1 MTVTALTSGSS
12 VTVDTIAP
20 VISQETKIST
30 ITNSTT
36 PIYVFSSDK
45 TGTIT
50 FDFNDTGLTVLS
62 GNSAGDTNNNVEFD
76 TVPEGGPYSGITIK
90 VTDTAGNESN
100 ILTIPDFTVDITP
113 PSFSNITP
121 LSDAKINN
129 SNVTYTLSKNIVSG
143 FVKYTSAGDTD
154 SPHTYTLG
162 QNGNVTELQSGA
174 PRTLSSPPTLVN
186 GAIYTIYWQG
196 TDAAGNIGNVE
207 SVNVTYDTTS
217 PSMTIS
223 SSTSGVSNDSTTN
236 DTTISLTFTSSIVTT
251 NFALED
257 INVSGGTLSD
267 FSGSGTTYSATL
279 TPSGSGQRTQAT
291 TVDVAENKFTDEV
304 GNNNIAATQFR
315 WTYDNIPPTME
326 ISSTT
331 VSDGQTTNDPSIAL
345 KFTSDKATSNFAVTN
360 ISVLNGTLSGFN
372 PTSSTVY
379 TATFTP
385 INDGATT
392 INVDQDAFTDSLGNG
407 NTASQEFVWIY
418 DNVVPIMTITSSTV
432 STGSTTNDATIEL
445 TFTSSEETTNF
456 IQDDITVSGG
466 TLSNFNPISS
476 TVYTATLTPFGS
488 GTSVVQITTVDV
500 ANGAFTDLAGNNNSA
515 ATQFKW
521 TYNNTGPTM
530 TIKARSAVSNNL
542 IVNGSTIST
551 EFSPYLNLTFTSSRA
566 TTNFNVNDITVS
578 GGELS
583 NFSGFGF
590 TFSARFTPTNFPENG
605 VITIDVAANTFT
617 DLIGRNNKAASQF
630 ILYYDNIKPTMTI
643 TSSTVSNG
651 ETTKD
656 ASISLTFISSKT
668 TTNFVIGDISVTG
681 GTLSNFTGS
690 GTTYIAILTP
700 TGSGSL
706 VIQETKVNVA
716 EGAFSDSLGNSN
728 IAATQFNWTYDN
740 SPPTMIIASST
751 PGITNGSASDDE
763 TINLTFTSSQVTTNF
778 TINDIT
784 VFGGTLSNFSGSGKT
799 YSATFTPIPIKTSF
813 KLETTIDVN
822 AGSFTNNDGIANT
835 AAIQFKWT
843 YSIGKP
849 ADGLFSGSP
858 FNNAILSSVGA
869 SPAKDST
876 SNGSSEFARMRSS
889 FVRTYTTAIN
899 PKKDIEGDKNSSEVT
914 RIRGINSNSRT
925 LNASNQDMR
934 YTGGHDANVVRN
946 ARQRM
951 RRNGGVSNKVGKGEP
966 FHDYQ
971 FINNDMVLQ

>member
-1 MTVTALTSGSS
+1 GAERIITNPFTLVDGAIYKITYVGVDLAGNQGAGETINLTYDSTAPTLDTVTIASSYTVNTEKAKEDDVITLTIVANETITQPTVSFSIGGTVVSPSVSPSGPDSNYTATYTVLSGQNGLVIFSISSYSDSAGNAGPTVNALTSGSS

-62 GNSAGDTNNNVEFD
+62 GNSAGATNNNVEFD
-76 TVPEGGPYSGITIK
+76 TVPEGGPYRGITIK

-113 PSFSNITP
+113 PSFSNIIP
-121 LSDAKINN
+121 LSDARINN

-143 FVKYTSAGDTD
+143 FVRYTRTGGATDTS

-196 TDAAGNIGNVE
+196 TDAAGNIGNVG
-207 SVNVTYDTTS
+207 SVNVTFDTTS

-236 DTTISLTFTSSIVTT
+236 DATISLTFTSSIVTT

-418 DNVVPIMTITSSTV
+418 DNVVPTMTITSSTV
-432 STGSTTNDATIEL
+432 STGSTTNDA
-445 TFTSSEETTNF
+445 
-456 IQDDITVSGG
+456 
-466 TLSNFNPISS
+466 
-476 TVYTATLTPFGS
+476 
-488 GTSVVQITTVDV
+488 
-500 ANGAFTDLAGNNNSA
+500 
-515 ATQFKW
+515 
-521 TYNNTGPTM
+521 
-530 TIKARSAVSNNL
+530 
-542 IVNGSTIST
+542 
-551 EFSPYLNLTFTSSRA
+551 
-566 TTNFNVNDITVS
+566 
-578 GGELS
+578 
-583 NFSGFGF
+583 
-590 TFSARFTPTNFPENG
+590 
-605 VITIDVAANTFT
+605 
-617 DLIGRNNKAASQF
+617 
-630 ILYYDNIKPTMTI
+630 
-643 TSSTVSNG
+643 
-651 ETTKD
+651 
-656 ASISLTFISSKT
+656 
-668 TTNFVIGDISVTG
+668 
-681 GTLSNFTGS
+681 
-690 GTTYIAILTP
+690 
-700 TGSGSL
+700 
-706 VIQETKVNVA
+706 
-716 EGAFSDSLGNSN
+716 
-728 IAATQFNWTYDN
+728 
-740 SPPTMIIASST
+740 
-751 PGITNGSASDDE
+751 
-763 TINLTFTSSQVTTNF
+763 
-778 TINDIT
+778 
-784 VFGGTLSNFSGSGKT
+784 
-799 YSATFTPIPIKTSF
+799 
-813 KLETTIDVN
+813 
-822 AGSFTNNDGIANT
+822 
-835 AAIQFKWT
+835 
-843 YSIGKP
+843 
-849 ADGLFSGSP
+849 
-858 FNNAILSSVGA
+858 
-869 SPAKDST
+869 
-876 SNGSSEFARMRSS
+876 
-889 FVRTYTTAIN
+889 
-899 PKKDIEGDKNSSEVT
+899 
-914 RIRGINSNSRT
+914 
-925 LNASNQDMR
+925 
-934 YTGGHDANVVRN
+934 
-946 ARQRM
+946 
-951 RRNGGVSNKVGKGEP
+951 
-966 FHDYQ
+966 
-971 FINNDMVLQ
+971 